1 MESIITILKI
11 VFSFIWKN
19 VLDIIF
25 FLIAYYLV
33 VSKQINKTVRP
44 EVVFLNVGQGDS
56 ILVQQ
61 DNYQVLFDGGPDD
74 SVIYELAKHMP
85 LFDKKI
91 EVLVLTHPHA
101 DHINGLMLVL
111 QEYEVDKI
119 IINKIDY
126 DNKAYDYLL
135 DKYSDKI
142 VDVSVGDYITY
153 RDLKFVVLFPFF
165 YDYKEDK
172 MQQENNINNE
182 SVATL
187 LTIKNNKILLMGD
200 AEKELEEKLLDYPI
214 IRDIDVL
221 KVGHH
226 CSKTS
231 SSEMFLKITN
241 PKIAICSCAKKNNFG
256 HPSSETLEKLKNV
269 NAQVYLTFEE
279 GNIVLRY

>member
-1 MESIITILKI
+1 MKSITTILKI
-11 VFSFIWKN
+11 VISFIWKN
-19 VLDIIF
+19 ALDIVF
-25 FLIAYYLV
+25 CVAAYFL
-33 VSKQINKTVRP
+33 VSSKHITKAVRP

-61 DNYQVLFDGGPDD
+61 DNFQVLFDGGPDD

-111 QEYEVDKI
+111 QEYKVDKI
-119 IINKIDY
+119 IINRIEY
-126 DNKAYDYLL
+126 DNKAYDHLL
-135 DKYSDKI
+135 DKYSGKI
-142 VDVSVGDYITY
+142 VEVSAGDYMTY
-153 RDLKFVVLFPFF
+153 RDLDFVVLFPFF
-165 YDYKEDK
+165 YDYEDDK

-182 SVATL
+182 SIVTL

-200 AEKELEEKLLDYPI
+200 AEKELEEKLLNYPI
-214 IRDIDVL
+214 IRDINVL

-241 PKIAICSCAKKNNFG
+241 PKIAICSCSEKNNFG

-279 GNIVLRY
+279 GNIVFRY